1 MNRHHQRS
9 GFTLIELLVVIAI
22 IAVLIGLVFFAVQ
35 KAREAANR
43 AKCCSNMRQVAL
55 ALHVYHDARGSF
67 PHGVYG
73 PIDDCSTFPQN
84 RRSWFH
90 DILPFVEADNMYDSF
105 DAYMSPGNTS
115 ALHWPGIDNSVVS
128 VFMCPSDPHS
138 PKTHTFW
145 GDGGNKT
152 QGFSGNFVVN
162 AGNDFFN
169 PGGDSTKL
177 NGVFFTKSNIRL
189 DDITDGTAHT
199 CLVSELILSPDVN
212 DHDIRGRYFNPTHSG
227 VSFSTRL
234 PPNTMV
240 PDAFDWCS
248 ASPVPK
254 APCIW
259 TSTNI
264 FVLAR
269 SYHANG
275 VNVAMAD
282 GSMRFVSNNIRADIW
297 KALGSRNGGEDADE

>member
-1 MNRHHQRS
+1 M
-9 GFTLIELLVVIAI
+9 A
-22 IAVLIGLVFFAVQ
+22 AVQ

-43 AKCCSNMRQVAL
+43 VKCASNMRQVAI
-55 ALHVYHDARGSF
+55 ALHLHHDAIGHF

-73 PIDDCSTFPQN
+73 PIDNCGTNPQN

-90 DILPFVEADNMYDSF
+90 DTLPYVEENDRFASF
-105 DAYMSPGNTS
+105 DSYMQGSGSS
-115 ALHWPGIDNSVVS
+115 ALHWPGIDNSVVP
-128 VFMCPSDPHS
+128 VYICPSDPTS

-162 AGNDFFN
+162 AGNDYFN
-169 PGGDSTKL
+169 PGGDSTNL
-177 NGVFFTKSNIRL
+177 NGVFYTMSTVTL
-189 DDITDGTAHT
+189 SEITDGTANT

-248 ASPVPK
+248 SNPVPK

-259 TSTNI
+259 TGSNI

-269 SYHANG
+269 SYHSNG

-282 GSMRFVSNNIRADIW
+282 ASIRFVSDNIRADVW
-297 KALGSRNGGEDADE
+297 KAMGSRNGGEVADE